1 MLRIRKA
8 LREAKQAGAS
18 VVEVPMEDLE
28 RLMAMNQQMDQRLAQ
43 CMSKLSRED
52 HMEIFGDLF
61 QADDVDHKV

>member
-1 MLRIRKA
+1 MLRLRKA

-43 CMSKLSRED
+43 CMSKLSKD
-52 HMEIFGDLF
+52 DYKAIFGDMF
-61 QADDVDHKV
+61 DAEDVGKTI